1 MTLDGELPENLTLLK
16 MECLDQ
22 EFTAFMRPFL
32 GGEAYP
38 FEQANV
44 TKNPNKVTADDLDGE
59 IIECIYHKHRWLYD
73 QGFYEVPQ

>member
-1 MTLDGELPENLTLLK
+1 
-16 MECLDQ
+16 
-22 EFTAFMRPFL
+22 MRPFL

-59 IIECIYHKHRWLYD
+59 TIECIYHKHRWLYD